1 MKRIVYLLT
10 VACSLL
16 LLTGGE
22 LQAEVRYVTDVV
34 YVPMRSGPGTQ
45 YRIIHRGIKT
55 GAEMTVLEADAGD
68 GFSKVVTSN
77 GREGYVRTQYLVS
90 ARPARDRLPE
100 ELARVEQLQE
110 NIRQLKVSQAER
122 NKELA
127 AARASLGDVNGL
139 LQNKTSELVALREA
153 TADPQALDRRNK
165 QLIEENLQVKN
176 RVQVLE
182 AENNQLMR
190 DSSLRWYLYGGG
202 TIMVGV
208 LLGLFLPMIRLKK
221 KPSTDWV

>member
-1 MKRIVYLLT
+1 MKRILHVLT
-10 VACSLL
+10 MACSLL
-16 LLTGGE
+16 LFAGGE
-22 LQAEVRYVTDVV
+22 VQAETRYVTDVV
-34 YVPMRSGPGTQ
+34 YVPVRSGPGNQ
-45 YRIIHRGIKT
+45 YRITHRGIRT
-55 GAEMTVLEADAGD
+55 GTEMKVLEADAGD
-68 GFSKVVTSN
+68 GYSKVVTSN
-77 GREGYVRTQYLVS
+77 GLDGFIQTHYLVS
-90 ARPARDRLPE
+90 ERPARDRLPE
-100 ELARVEQLQE
+100 ELARVKTLQEQERQLQST
-110 NIRQLKVSQAER
+110 LAER
-122 NKELA
+122 NRELA
-127 AARASLGDVNGL
+127 VAKASLGDVNGQ

-165 QLIEENLQVKN
+165 QLIEENLQTKN

-202 TIMVGV
+202 TIMVGI